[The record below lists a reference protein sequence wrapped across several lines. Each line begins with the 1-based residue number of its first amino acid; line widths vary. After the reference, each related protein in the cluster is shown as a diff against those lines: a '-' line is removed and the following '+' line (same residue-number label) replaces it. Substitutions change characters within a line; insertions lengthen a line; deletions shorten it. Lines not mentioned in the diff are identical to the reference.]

1 MDGIKARLDKGEH
14 VVSNL
19 GSKDPQHSLNAASKL
34 IQTLKF
40 SEITSRASTASEAIQ
55 LDQMQLNLRII
66 RVGKILVI
74 SVKAKAEYVP
84 QLRQVTSILEMLGW
98 RVTPLKANEVVFV
111 RLLTEPSDLVLA
123 SQLHVLLSELA

>member
-1 MDGIKARLDKGEH
+1 VDGIKARLDKVEYGD
-14 VVSNL
+14 SDL

-40 SEITSRASTASEAIQ
+40 SEITSRASTASKAIQ

-66 RVGKILVI
+66 RVEKFVVL

-98 RVTPLKANEVVFV
+98 RVTPLKSNEVVFV

-123 SQLHVLLSELA
+123 SQLHVLLSELV